1 MDELNLNLAD
11 SFDAG
16 DVGALVAAYAPEF
29 EPQAPS
35 LLLAWLAWL
44 VGALVANALIF
55 AATVTGSPLTWLPVL
70 VVSGT
75 GAWVTSR
82 GMLAWRIYVYEQTIE
97 KRPYELHEMLACKFR
112 EEIEE
117 HRARLLGDDTEWQQ
131 TRAALRR
138 AEDDANQSLA
148 YWTDRALEDRRNE
161 LAGSHRRT
169 AQLLHSKLSDAV
181 RELNNREDALL
192 TFFAQCEAKIAVLD
206 RSRTDHSESQRL
218 VDLARQADDL
228 VIDANLAIEAI
239 GHEFIDRAIHVG
251 QALGALERL
260 QYKESAGEIELD
272 GVERVAERIIE
283 AAEEEKKAL
292 SELVNTMSD

>member
-1 MDELNLNLAD
+1 MDELNLNLPD

-29 EPQAPS
+29 EPRAPS
-35 LLLAWLAWL
+35 LLMTWLGWLA
-44 VGALVANALIF
+44 GTLVANALIF
-55 AATVTGSPLTWLPVL
+55 GATVTGSPLTWVPVL

-82 GMLAWRIYVYEQTIE
+82 VMLAWRIHAYEQTIE
-97 KRPYELHEMLACKFR
+97 KRPYELHEMVAYKFR
-112 EEIEE
+112 GEIEE

-148 YWTDRALEDRRNE
+148 YWTERVVEDRKNE
-161 LAGSHRRT
+161 LAVSHKRT
-169 AQLLHSKLSDAV
+169 VQLLQSKLSDAI
-181 RELNNREDALL
+181 RGLNNREDALL

-218 VDLARQADDL
+218 VDLSRQADDL
-228 VIDANLAIEAI
+228 VLDANLAIEAI
-239 GHEFIDRAIHVG
+239 AHQFIDRAIHVG

-272 GVERVAERIIE
+272 GIERVAERILE
-283 AAEEEKKAL
+283 AAQAEEKAL
-292 SELVNTMSD
+292 AELVATVSD